1 MKVIART
8 VLFRLAM
15 IVPVV
20 LGVATLTFVVSRVL
34 PGDPARV
41 LAGPQADEE
50 TIERFERN
58 LGLDKPI
65 HEQYGDFLSEL
76 ARGDLGNSWSSGN
89 TVLHDLETRFPATLE
104 LVASAFFL
112 AVLIAIPLGILA
124 AIRKDKWPDHA
135 ARGFN
140 LAGVSMP
147 QFWTGLLLMY
157 LFFFLLGWL
166 PAPFGRLPVGVEP
179 PESITGLYVVDSVLR
194 GEFSS
199 SLWPAIKQ
207 LVLPAVTLGLAAAAP
222 ITRMV
227 RNSMLEALRSPY
239 TQAARAYGIPSYY
252 MYGVYALRNAFLP
265 ILTLAATLFGN
276 LVGGAIVV
284 EFIFAWPGLGFYAA
298 NAAVRSDYAAL
309 QGFVILIAFL
319 YALVFLLV
327 DILYPLIDPRTR
339 RAA

>member
-1 MKVIART
+1 MRRVVRT
-8 VLFRLAM
+8 VLFRVAM

-41 LAGPQADEE
+41 LAGPQADVE
-50 TIERFERN
+50 TIERFSHN

-65 HEQYGDFLSEL
+65 YEQYADFLADL
-76 ARGDLGNSWSSGN
+76 ARGDLGDSWSSGN
-89 TVLHDLETRFPATLE
+89 TVLHDLGARFPATLE
-104 LVASAFFL
+104 LVLFAFIL
-112 AVLIAIPLGILA
+112 AVVIAVPLGIWA
-124 AIRKDKWPDHA
+124 AIRKDKWVDHT
-135 ARGFN
+135 ARIFN

-147 QFWTGLLLMY
+147 QFWTGLLLIY
-157 LFFFLLGWL
+157 VFFFLLRWM
-166 PAPFGRLPVGVEP
+166 PAPFGRLPVGVDP
-179 PESITGLYVVDSVLR
+179 PESITGLYVIDNLLR
-194 GEFSS
+194 AEFSS
-199 SLWPAIKQ
+199 SFWAAAQQ
-207 LVLPAVTLGLAAAAP
+207 LILPVVTLGLAAAAP

-239 TQAARAYGIPSYY
+239 TRAARAYGVPNYY
-252 MYGVYALRNAFLP
+252 TYGVYALRNAFLP
-265 ILTLAATLFGN
+265 VLTLTATLFGN

-309 QGFVILIAFL
+309 QGFVILIALL

-327 DILYPLIDPRTR
+327 DILYPIVDPRTR
-339 RAA
+339 RA